1 MSDAQTDLRY
11 PVGKFNRP
19 DRCVQPPS
27 ERRELVDQIA
37 ATPARMR
44 EAVAGLNE
52 SQLDT
57 PYRDGGWTVRQ
68 VVHHVPDSHMNA
80 YTRVKLALTEEQP
93 TIKPYD
99 EAAWAKLNDVRDTP
113 IETSLVLLETLH
125 QRFDTILRAMTR
137 RRFRTHAAASRHGRD
152 DARRAHRHVRVARPP
167 SRRRTSRRCAR
178 AAGGDSFGDVVQ
190 RSGRETAE
198 FFRLLL
204 RLPRLLRYTA
214 PSAMI
219 TSRTSPPASPAPPH
233 VP

>member
-1 MSDAQTDLRY
+1 MSEDLRY

-19 DRCVQPPS
+19 ATALTAD
-27 ERRELVDQIA
+27 ERRELVNQIA

-125 QRFDTILRAMTR
+125 SRWDTILRAMTNAD
-137 RRFRTHAAASRHGRD
+137 FERTLMHPDMGVMTLDAVIAMYAWHGRHHV
-152 DARRAHRHVRVARPP
+152 AH
-167 SRRRTSRRCAR
+167 
-178 AAGGDSFGDVVQ
+178 
-190 RSGRETAE
+190 
-198 FFRLLL
+198 
-204 RLPRLLRYTA
+204 
-214 PSAMI
+214 I
-219 TSRTSPPASPAPPH
+219 TSLRSRMGWE
-233 VP
+233 

>member
-1 MSDAQTDLRY
+1 MSEDLRY

-19 DRCVQPPS
+19 AAALSAD
-27 ERRELVDQIA
+27 ERRSLIDQIA

-113 IETSLVLLETLH
+113 IETSLVLLDTLH
-125 QRFDTILRAMTR
+125 SRWDTILRAMTNGD
-137 RRFRTHAAASRHGRD
+137 FERTLMHPDMGVMTLDAVIAMYAWHGRHHVGHITSL
-152 DARRAHRHVRVARPP
+152 RA
-167 SRRRTSRRCAR
+167 
-178 AAGGDSFGDVVQ
+178 
-190 RSGRETAE
+190 RSGW
-198 FFRLLL
+198 
-204 RLPRLLRYTA
+204 
-214 PSAMI
+214 
-219 TSRTSPPASPAPPH
+219 
-233 VP
+233 

>member
-1 MSDAQTDLRY
+1 MSDAQTDPRY
-11 PVGKFNRP
+11 PVGKYEKPAGLLTP
-19 DRCVQPPS
+19 DQRG
-27 ERRELVDQIA
+27 ELIDQIA

-125 QRFDTILRAMTR
+125 KRWDTILRAMTADD
-137 RRFRTHAAASRHGRD
+137 FARTLMHPDMGVMTLDAVVAMYAWHGR
-152 DARRAHRHVRVARPP
+152 HHV
-167 SRRRTSRRCAR
+167 
-178 AAGGDSFGDVVQ
+178 GH
-190 RSGRETAE
+190 
-198 FFRLLL
+198 
-204 RLPRLLRYTA
+204 
-214 PSAMI
+214 I
-219 TSRTSPPASPAPPH
+219 TSLRSRERW
-233 VP
+233 

>member
-1 MSDAQTDLRY
+1 MSDAQIDLRY
-11 PVGKFNRP
+11 PVGKYNRP
-19 DRCVQPPS
+19 S
-27 ERRELVDQIA
+27 NTLTAAERHELVDQIA

-125 QRFDTILRAMTR
+125 SRWDTILRAMTDAD
-137 RRFRTHAAASRHGRD
+137 FERTLMHPDMGVMTLDAVIAMYAWHGRHHVGHITSL
-152 DARRAHRHVRVARPP
+152 RA
-167 SRRRTSRRCAR
+167 
-178 AAGGDSFGDVVQ
+178 
-190 RSGRETAE
+190 RSGW
-198 FFRLLL
+198 
-204 RLPRLLRYTA
+204 
-214 PSAMI
+214 
-219 TSRTSPPASPAPPH
+219 
-233 VP
+233 